1 MFNETTHQTYKLGQK
16 VRVVVVDT
24 NAISRTIDFMFAQDY
39 EE

>member
-1 MFNETTHQTYKLGQK
+1 MKQLIRHISLTESQ
-16 VRVVVVDT
+16 VVVVDA

>member
-1 MFNETTHQTYKLGQK
+1 MKQLIRHK

-24 NAISRTIDFMFAQDY
+24 NEISRTIDFMFAQDY